1 MSKHIVVIGN
11 GMVGH
16 RLVER
21 LRADGGDRVRIT
33 VLGEEVR
40 PAYDRVQLSSYFSGR
55 SAEDLSLVA
64 DGFYD
69 GDGVVLHLNTRVV
82 EIDREG
88 HAVVT
93 AAGERIDYDRLVLAT
108 GSYPFVPPV
117 EGADRPDCFV
127 YRTIE
132 DLEAMTEAGAAWWLG
147 GFLVL
152 LFACWTLVTVPYEA
166 LGPELT
172 FRYDERTAVL
182 AWRDG
187 LLLAGTV
194 AAVLTPPLLAA
205 AFGMGDDTDG
215 ERRKFAAFAVVYA
228 PLIVASCWVC
238 AWLVRERAPS
248 STATPSA
255 GYGHVLGNRPFRI
268 LLASYT
274 VAAIGGSLPATLLP
288 YYVTYVIG
296 ADVEGFLLIYF
307 VVGIACLPGWVWL
320 SRRADKKTVWLAA
333 MAANTGAFIGV
344 YFLGPGDVVA
354 YGTLVS
360 LSGVGFGATIAL
372 PSAMQ
377 ADVIDYGELLTGR
390 RSEGQYLGVWSI
402 SRKLAAA
409 AGVGAALPILEWAG
423 YVPGV
428 EQSDAVRHV
437 LSALYALVPRVCNA
451 AGFAIAIAYPI
462 TRERHAAI
470 RAAIATRA
478 EGRAVVD
485 PLRKEVTLAPRQQ
498 P

>member
-1 MSKHIVVIGN
+1 
-11 GMVGH
+11 MVN
-16 RLVER
+16 
-21 LRADGGDRVRIT
+21 RVR
-33 VLGEEVR
+33 E
-40 PAYDRVQLSSYFSGR
+40 LSSGLRLTYALPAFTL
-55 SAEDLSLVA
+55 A
-64 DGFYD
+64 
-69 GDGVVLHLNTRVV
+69 
-82 EIDREG
+82 
-88 HAVVT
+88 
-93 AAGERIDYDRLVLAT
+93 AAGTQLYVFLPIFYTDVVGVGAATVGAILLGVRVFDAITDPLVGVLSDRTRTRFGRRRPYVALGSLPLAAAL
-108 GSYPFVPPV
+108 YFLFAPP
-117 EGADRPDCFV
+117 
-127 YRTIE
+127 
-132 DLEAMTEAGAAWWLG
+132 AMTEAGAAWWLG

-194 AAVLTPPLLAA
+194 AAGRTPPLLAA
-205 AFGMGDDTDG
+205 AFGMGVDTDG

-437 LSALYALVPRVCNA
+437 LSALYALVPCVCNA